1 MTAPATSIAPRRRAS
16 WAGFRRRCATTAAVS
31 ACLFSTLLTAV
42 LAGTSHTQVGSGY
55 PGLIAL
61 GSVLSTAAAVLLVW
75 RHRWPWWVWGLAVA
89 APLLGETDGLAAL
102 VALVALLRVAPWGRA
117 CAAVAVTWLAASVS
131 LVWDAH
137 RGDSWS
143 ALQSWRGVQ
152 PRTATG
158 FEIVGWVPWVVA
170 LVLVA
175 VTTGVGLLLR
185 TRSDLTVAVDR
196 GDRATADQ
204 RQLREEVVRAQER
217 ARIARDLHD
226 SLANRLT
233 RISLLAGGLQAR
245 FDPDGADPAVA
256 HAQESAELIRGAA
269 HEAMGE
275 LKSAVGMLRTAP
287 REPEPQRD
295 GLAAVPALVEAARR
309 AGVHVVLTVDLSTAR
324 LAPGHD
330 HVAFRVAQEGLTNVQ
345 KHAVSAGARVT
356 VRGGPGAG
364 VQVEVANPVPGRAAA
379 PAAGLA
385 AGLVGLQEQVAAVG
399 GRVGSGVEPGPSGAE
414 FVLRGWVPWSG

>member
-16 WAGFRRRCATTAAVS
+16 WAGFRRRCATTVAVS
-31 ACLFSTLLTAV
+31 ACLTSTLFTVA
-42 LAGTSHTQVGSGY
+42 LAGASHTQVGSGY

-102 VALVALLRVAPWGRA
+102 VALVAVLRVAPRGRA
-117 CAAVAVTWLAASVS
+117 CAAVAVAVTWLAASVS

-137 RGDSWS
+137 RADEWS
-143 ALQSWRGVQ
+143 ALQIWRN
-152 PRTATG
+152 PTATG
-158 FEIVGWVPWVVA
+158 PFDVAGWVPWFVA

-324 LAPGHD
+324 LDPGHD

-356 VRGGPGAG
+356 VRGAPGAG

-379 PAAGLA
+379 PTAGLA